1 MDVVIEE
8 LDSDVDDLA
17 LPGGARGQGV
27 THPPGSEVNLPHT
40 TCQ

>member
-1 MDVVIEE
+1 MNSVIKE

-17 LPGGARGQGV
+17 LPGGARGQRV
-27 THPPGSEVNLPHT
+27 THPPGSEVNLLHT